1 MLLLLCF
8 FAEDTTCNVLKTLF
22 SICIE
27 TLTVNIVFNITHVH
41 VFSVETS
48 RYRNSQCYSFRKIL
62 FCFDEESLTLFILVD
77 FNMGYGMWEFRYI
90 KT

>member
-27 TLTVNIVFNITHVH
+27 TLTINIVFNITHVH
-41 VFSVETS
+41 VSSVETLIVTALEKS
-48 RYRNSQCYSFRKIL
+48 NS
-62 FCFDEESLTLFILVD
+62 V
-77 FNMGYGMWEFRYI
+77 
-90 KT
+90 